1 VGIACPDVEA
11 VDAGLDISKGRSR
24 DVLEAPMK
32 YLLLIYHNPG
42 ARQVWEAFS
51 EAQRAEDMAAYAALN
66 DELAASGELIAAES
80 LADPQHARRVAV
92 RDGRLVASDGPF
104 AEVKEELAGFYLVDC
119 ESMDRAVAI
128 AGRIPEAAA
137 AEIEVRPIMTYTGQ
151 EM

>member
-1 VGIACPDVEA
+1 
-11 VDAGLDISKGRSR
+11 
-24 DVLEAPMK
+24 MK

-51 EAQRAEDMAAYAALN
+51 EAERAEDLAAYATLN
-66 DELAASGELIAAES
+66 EELAASGELIAAES
-80 LADPQHARRVAV
+80 LAGPQHGKRVAV

-104 AEVKEELAGFYLVDC
+104 AEVKEELAGFYLVEC

-128 AGRIPEAAA
+128 AARIPEAAA
-137 AEIEVRPIMTYTGQ
+137 AQIEVRPVMTYTGL